1 MIRRT
6 FAITVFVVLALAC
19 AAAPAFAYAP
29 LIGQTTPLGA
39 KLAPGAD
46 PAVFVWARDDGGTS
60 SLLAQR
66 FSNAGGLQTEHTVV
80 SGVTGLGDWYA
91 AGDGTTVTVVWKA
104 GGTIQA
110 KSIDVST
117 GDVVYAPV
125 TVCTDAAVAAL
136 PGAATAATLSGAAPA
151 GDGGVYVWCAVT
163 PTTGLSGVG
172 DSLLNHISA
181 GGALATT
188 DPGIPLAKGTIAG
201 LDTDNQGHTF
211 VLLAPPG
218 RNGVA
223 VQRFSPAITPDAG
236 WSQPISPYSPL
247 LPVPSATQQP
257 VGIIAGTGAVIA
269 WREGGKIKL
278 QRYPPG
284 GGISWV
290 ISKPTVTMSGDVRFA
305 RDGAG
310 GFYLV
315 GPTTGGIVAR
325 HVLSTGVE
333 AGPASVLSV
342 TGLSLPRVGALTV
355 NRAGDLFAGYSDQAI
370 PASSGVGLMTCLGA
384 WSPVGPQSL
393 RPDLYAAAVPDGT
406 GGAYLLGEGALWRVA
421 DGGTAAELTFRPRAQ
436 LIKYGAGVHVA
447 GYVTQADSL
456 PAVGVGVTV
465 TRNGAASAA
474 LTTQDDGF
482 YTTSIAPKT
491 NATWSAS
498 AAGASA
504 GEIVIRVMPKL
515 TLSLS
520 HTTSGTRLTEI
531 LSGTVTPNHAGATVR
546 IQKAAGAGWR
556 TVASGRVDSRSRFRI
571 TWSLPYRTASY
582 KLRAMLPAHADHAE
596 GASPTASLRVVIR
609 KG

>member
-6 FAITVFVVLALAC
+6 CVISVFVFVVLAC
-19 AAAPAFAYAP
+19 AAAPAFAYTP
-29 LIGQTTPLGA
+29 LVGQTTPPGA

-46 PAVFVWARDDGGTS
+46 PAVFVWAHDDGSTS

-66 FSNAGGLQTEHTVV
+66 FSNAGGLQMAHTVS
-80 SGVTGLGDWYA
+80 SGISGLGDWYA

-110 KSIDVST
+110 KAIGVST

-136 PGAATAATLSGAAPA
+136 PGAATAATLSGVAPD
-151 GDGGVYVWCAVT
+151 GDGGVYVWCAVK

-172 DSLLNHISA
+172 DSLLNHVSA
-181 GGALATT
+181 GGALVTA

-201 LDTDNQGHTF
+201 LDADNEGHAF

-218 RNGVA
+218 RSGLG
-223 VQRFSPAITPDAG
+223 VQRLSPAITADAG

-247 LPVPSATQQP
+247 LPVPAATQQP
-257 VGIIAGTGAVIA
+257 VGITAGSGAVIA
-269 WREGGKIKL
+269 WREVGKIKL
-278 QRYPPG
+278 QRYPAG

-305 RDGAG
+305 GDGAG

-315 GPTTGGIVAR
+315 GPATGGVVAR

-342 TGLSLPRVGALTV
+342 AGLSQPRVGALTV
-355 NRAGDLFAGYSDQAI
+355 NRAGDLFAGYSDQGV
-370 PASSGVGLMTCLGA
+370 PASAGVGLMTCLGA
-384 WSPVGPQSL
+384 WSPVGPQTL
-393 RPDLYAAAVPDGT
+393 RPDLYSAAVPDGT

-436 LIKYGAGVHVA
+436 LIMYGAHIRVA
-447 GYVTQADSL
+447 GYVTQADGL
-456 PAVGVGVTV
+456 PAARVGVTV

-474 LTTQDDGF
+474 LRTQADGF
-482 YTTSIAPKT
+482 YTTSIGPKS
-491 NATWSAS
+491 NATWSAT

-504 GEIVIRVMPKL
+504 GEIVIRVLPKL

-520 HTTSGTRLTEI
+520 HTTSSTRLTEI
-531 LSGTVTPNHAGATVR
+531 LSGAVTPNHAGATVR
-546 IQKAAGAGWR
+546 IQKAVGSGWR
-556 TVASGRVDSRSRFRI
+556 TVASGRIDSRSRYRV
-571 TWSLPYRTASY
+571 TWSLPRKTASY

-596 GASPTASLRVVIR
+596 GASLTARLRVVIS

>member
-19 AAAPAFAYAP
+19 AAAPAYAYAP
-29 LIGQTTPLGA
+29 LVGQTTPPGA

-46 PAVFVWARDDGGTS
+46 PAVFVWAHDDGGTS

-66 FSNAGGLQTEHTVV
+66 FSNAGGLQTAHTVA
-80 SGVTGLGDWYA
+80 SGITGLGDWYA
-91 AGDGTTVTVVWKA
+91 AGDGATVTVVWKA
-104 GGTIQA
+104 GATIQA

-125 TVCTDAAVAAL
+125 TVCTDAAVALL
-136 PGAATAATLSGAAPA
+136 PGAAAAATISGVAPD

-172 DSLLNHISA
+172 DSLLNHVSA
-181 GGALATT
+181 VGSLANG

-201 LDTDNQGHTF
+201 LDADNEGHAF

-257 VGIIAGTGAVIA
+257 IGITAGTGAVIA
-269 WREGGKIKL
+269 WREAGKIKL
-278 QRYPPG
+278 QRYPAG

-290 ISKPTVTMSGDVRFA
+290 ISKPTVSMSGDVRLA
-305 RDGAG
+305 GDGAT

-315 GPTTGGIVAR
+315 GPATGGIVAR

-342 TGLSLPRVGALTV
+342 AGLSQPRVGALIV
-355 NRAGDLFAGYSDQAI
+355 NRAGDLFAGYGDQGV
-370 PASSGVGLMTCLGA
+370 PVSSGVGLMTCLGA
-384 WSPVGPQSL
+384 WSAVGPPSM
-393 RPDLYAAAVPDGT
+393 RPDLYTAGVPDGN

-421 DGGTAAELTFRPRAQ
+421 DGGSAAEVTFRPRAQ
-436 LIKYGAGVHVA
+436 LIKYGARVQVA

-456 PAVGVGVTV
+456 PAAGVAVTV
-465 TRNGAASAA
+465 TRNGHASAA
-474 LTTQDDGF
+474 LTTQADGF
-482 YTTSIAPKT
+482 YNTPIAPKA
-491 NATWSAS
+491 NATWSAA

-515 TLSLS
+515 TLALA
-520 HTTSGTRLTEI
+520 HKTSSTRLIEI

-546 IQKAAGAGWR
+546 IQKAVGGGWR
-556 TVASGRVDSRSRFRI
+556 TVASGRVDSRSRYRV
-571 TWSLPYRTASY
+571 TWSVPYKTASY
-582 KLRAMLPAHADHAE
+582 KLQAMLPAHADHAE
-596 GASPTASLRVVIR
+596 GVSPSATLKVVIR
-609 KG
+609 KS